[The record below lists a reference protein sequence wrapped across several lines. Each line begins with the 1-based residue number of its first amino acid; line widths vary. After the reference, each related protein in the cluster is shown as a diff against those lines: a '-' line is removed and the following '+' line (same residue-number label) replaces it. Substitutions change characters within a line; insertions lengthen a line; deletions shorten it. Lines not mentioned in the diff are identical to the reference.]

1 MSAGICNCDS
11 CIRALNERLGLPRKR
26 INTPP
31 GVPAVAAPGYGADID
46 RVIDSDEA
54 AGFDTSQWLR
64 LAIAAADQAGV
75 SVRDQARIAEMLA
88 RSPYDAEMARHAAQ
102 TRCTKMR
109 RHAGEC
115 RHYTDDPQTAMD
127 CGKPTDRLHKREEPD
142 HV

>member
-1 MSAGICNCDS
+1 M
-11 CIRALNERLGLPRKR
+11 IRRRVL
-26 INTPP
+26 TPP
-31 GVPAVAAPGYGADID
+31 GVPAVAAPSVYGTDID

-54 AGFDTSQWLR
+54 AGFDASQWLR

-75 SVRDQARIAEMLA
+75 SVRDQARIAQMLA
-88 RSPYDAEMARHAAQ
+88 LSDYDAETARQAAQ